1 MSKMIE
7 QFYDETSPDIWKK
20 VIGEDLHYHY
30 GWGEGDIFFN
40 AVVTLTSITKSSR
53 FDTKIFKSMD
63 KVCQMIYHQ
72 HKEIE

>member
-1 MSKMIE
+1 MNKKVE

-40 AVVTLTSITKSSR
+40 AVKHLYQFIDERSSVL
-53 FDTKIFKSMD
+53 DYATISLLLVLHHD
-63 KVCQMIYHQ
+63 
-72 HKEIE
+72 